1 MGHYTRLIPPK
12 KSGHN
17 MSRFLIAIGFV
28 CLLMNG
34 VALAAESPLEE
45 EIALFKAEQE
55 GQVVVSAA
63 RYRQLVGDAPS
74 SVTIITAREI
84 QQNGWRTLADVFRS
98 VRSFYVKDDRN
109 YSYLG
114 VRGFSRPGDYNSRIL
129 ALLNGH
135 TMNDDIYQ
143 AFLLGRESGIDLDI
157 VDRIEIV
164 RGPGSAVYGSSAFF
178 AVVNIITKDSRSL
191 QGLRASAE
199 AGSFNTTKGILTYG
213 HRYENGLDL
222 LINGSYTQSSG
233 QTLFFPEIAALTPPA
248 NINSGFAVNSD
259 REYVYSFLGT
269 AHYKDLQLQGML
281 ADREKKVPT
290 ASYGTVFNDGRE
302 ETFDGRYFA
311 EIKYSPHLTQNLGLM
326 IRAYDDWYRY
336 KATYPYAGV
345 PVTLNHDYTPGRWY
359 GGEFQ
364 INWKVLE
371 QNRLILGVEAQ
382 HHHVLLKNYNDN
394 PYVVD
399 LDTQEKF
406 QVYSIYIQ
414 DEMRFLSNLALTV
427 GMRYDIYQN
436 YSSQDNR
443 TTPRAALVYE
453 PIEGSTIKLLYG
465 QAFRVPNSYELF
477 YCNQQVTYVCNPD
490 LKPETINT
498 YEGVFEQTLGQH
510 LKGSLSLYR
519 YDIKN
524 LTNLTD
530 LGSNTFE
537 FFNLNHVQGNGIE
550 TELRGK
556 WVPGIEGYLS
566 YAYQV
571 TKDLDAQQELSNSPR
586 RLGKAGLVLP
596 LSPEGTSVGIEGQY
610 VAERQTV
617 QPGEKV
623 GAYFIANLTFT
634 FRNLYKNLEIQSSIY
649 NLFDARFEDPA
660 SVENVPILRIPQNG
674 RNFNVKVTYRFF

>member
-1 MGHYTRLIPPK
+1 MRC
-12 KSGHN
+12 
-17 MSRFLIAIGFV
+17 FLITIGLAYFLV
-28 CLLMNG
+28 NG
-34 VALAAESPLEE
+34 VAIAAESPLEE

-55 GQVVVSAA
+55 GQVVISAA

-84 QQNGWRTLADVFRS
+84 QEYGWRTLADVFRS

-135 TMNDDIYQ
+135 TLNDDIYQ
-143 AFLLGRESGIDLDI
+143 GFLLGREAGIDLDI

-164 RGPGSAVYGSSAFF
+164 RGPGSALYGSSAFF
-178 AVVNIITKDSRSL
+178 AVVNIITKEASSL

-199 AGSFNTTKGILTYG
+199 VGSFNTTKGILTYG
-213 HRYENGLDL
+213 HQYENGLDL
-222 LINGSYTQSSG
+222 LFNSSYTQSSG
-233 QTLFFPEIAALTPPA
+233 QTLFFPEIAALTPPD

-259 REYVYSFLGT
+259 REYVYSLFGT
-269 AHYKDLQLQGML
+269 LHYKDLQLQGML

-302 ETFDGRYFA
+302 ETFDGEYFA
-311 EIKYSPHLTQNLGLM
+311 ELKYAPQLTQNLGLL

-336 KATYPYAGV
+336 KATYPIIYPPPA
-345 PVTLNHDYTPGRWY
+345 PPTITLNHDYTPGRWY

-364 INWKVLE
+364 INWKVFE
-371 QNRLILGVEAQ
+371 QNRLIAGVEAQ
-382 HHHVLLKNYNDN
+382 HHHVLLKNYDENTF
-394 PYVVD
+394 PAY
-399 LDTQEKF
+399 LDTQKKF
-406 QVYSIYIQ
+406 QVYSIYLQ
-414 DEMRFLSNLALTV
+414 DETRLLSNLALTV
-427 GMRYDIYQN
+427 GVRYDTYQN

-453 PIEGSTIKLLYG
+453 PLEGSTIKLLYG

-477 YCNQQVTYVCNPD
+477 YCNPSLIYVCNQD

-498 YEGVFEQTLGQH
+498 YEGVLEQTLGSH
-510 LKGSLSLYR
+510 LKGSLALYR

-524 LTNLTD
+524 LINLTD
-530 LGSNTFE
+530 LGGGSKEFE
-537 FFNLNHVQGNGIE
+537 NLGHVQGNGIE

-566 YAYQV
+566 YTYQV
-571 TKDLDAQQELSNSPR
+571 TKDLDTQEELSNSPR

-596 LSPEGTSVGIEGQY
+596 LISEGASVGIEGQY
-610 VAERQTV
+610 VGERKTV
-617 QPGEKV
+617 QAGEKV
-623 GAYFIANLTFT
+623 DAYFIANLTFT

-660 SVENVPILRIPQNG
+660 SVENAPILRIPQNQ

>member
-1 MGHYTRLIPPK
+1 
-12 KSGHN
+12 
-17 MSRFLIAIGFV
+17 MSRFLTAISFL
-28 CLLMNG
+28 CILMNG
-34 VALAAESPLEE
+34 VALAAESPLED

-55 GQVVVSAA
+55 GQVVISAA
-63 RYRQLVGDAPS
+63 RYRQMVDNAPS

-84 QQNGWRTLADVFRS
+84 QQYGWKTFADVFRS

-114 VRGFSRPGDYNSRIL
+114 VRGFSRPGDFNSRIL

-135 TMNDDIYQ
+135 ILNDDIYQ
-143 AFLLGRESGIDLDI
+143 GFLLGREAGIDLDI

-164 RGPGSAVYGSSAFF
+164 RGPGSALYGSSAFF
-178 AVVNIITKDSRSL
+178 AVVNIITKDARSL

-199 AGSFNTTKGILTYG
+199 VGSFNTTKAILTYG

-222 LINGSYTQSSG
+222 LLNASYTQSSG
-233 QTLFFPEIAALTPPA
+233 QTLFFPEIAALPPPPA
-248 NINSGFAVNSD
+248 PPPNNINSGFAVNSD
-259 REYVYSFLGT
+259 GEYVYSFLGT
-269 AHYKDLQLQGML
+269 AHYKDLHLQGFL

-290 ASYGTVFNDGRE
+290 ASYFTDFNDGRE
-302 ETFDGRYFA
+302 ETFDGEYFY
-311 EIKYSPHLTQNLGLM
+311 EIKYSPQLTQNLGLLL
-326 IRAYDDWYRY
+326 RAYDDWYRY
-336 KATYPYAGV
+336 KATYPYGI

-364 INWKVLE
+364 INWQVLE
-371 QNRLILGVEAQ
+371 QNRLVVGVEAQ

-399 LDTQEKF
+399 LDAQEKF
-406 QVYSIYIQ
+406 QVYSIYLQ
-414 DEMRFLSNLALTV
+414 DEWRLLSNLALTIGV
-427 GMRYDIYQN
+427 RYDIYQN
-436 YSSQDNR
+436 YSSHDNR
-443 TTPRAALVYE
+443 LTPRAALVYE

-477 YCNQQVTYVCNPD
+477 YCGSGTTFVCNPD

-498 YEGVFEQTLGQH
+498 YEGVLEQTLGPH

-530 LGSNTFE
+530 IGSSTFE

-550 TELRGK
+550 TGLRGK
-556 WVPGIEGYLS
+556 LGPGIEGYLS

-571 TKDLDAQQELSNSPR
+571 TKNLDNQQELSNSPR

-596 LSPEGTSVGIEGQY
+596 LSPEGTSVGMEGQY
-610 VAERQTV
+610 VGERQTV

-649 NLFDARFEDPA
+649 NLFNAKFDDPA
-660 SVENVPILRIPQNG
+660 SVENAPILRIPQNG